1 MSNDLTSQAST
12 VGTPRIGLNAV
23 VSRVVRWLIGY
34 RKIYGLL
41 TEGDSRNG
49 WKFSMRSAH
58 MFRSRKKAEKY
69 IPTFEAACCDEKYF
83 ESAVPGSLKTKTIE
97 YELHG

>member
-1 MSNDLTSQAST
+1 MNATISTETPNGGSLT
-12 VGTPRIGLNAV
+12 RF
-23 VSRVVRWLIGY
+23 VSRVVRWLFGY

-49 WKFSMRSAH
+49 WKFSMNSAH

-69 IPTFEAACCDEKYF
+69 IPTFEAACYDEKYI
-83 ESAVPGSLKTKTIE
+83 ECAVPGTLKTKILK